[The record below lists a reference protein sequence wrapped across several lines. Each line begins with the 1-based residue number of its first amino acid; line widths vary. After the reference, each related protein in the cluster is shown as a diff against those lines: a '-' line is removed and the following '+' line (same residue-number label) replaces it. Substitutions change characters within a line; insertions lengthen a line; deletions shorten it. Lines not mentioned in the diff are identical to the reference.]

1 MRTFLILWRRE
12 LDAYFLSPI
21 AYVTAI
27 MFVMA
32 TGGTFLSQVVMNE
45 GRDEQLSI
53 LLFASIVAW
62 LTLLVTVISMR
73 LFVEETRSGNIEA
86 LMTAS
91 VSETQVVMGK
101 YAGALTF
108 LLIILVPAVGCI
120 FVLNLLSP
128 GIDLVDIDIGAVLGG
143 CLILFLL
150 SAFWTSLGVTV
161 SLTARSQIV
170 AAICCFC
177 AIWFVLLLGWVVTFL
192 PFGTEKIVE
201 YVSIETHAMD
211 FARGSMNTRPIVMYL
226 SGTVFMLFMAVRILE
241 SRRWR

>member
-1 MRTFLILWRRE
+1 MRAFLLLWRRE
-12 LDAYFLSPI
+12 LAAYFLSPI

-32 TGGTFLSQVVMNE
+32 TGGTFLSQVVMND

-53 LLFASIVAW
+53 MLFVSIMSW
-62 LTLLVTVISMR
+62 LTLLVTVVSMR

-91 VSETQVVMGK
+91 VSETQVVLGK

-128 GIDLVDIDIGAVLGG
+128 GIDLVDVDIGAVLGG

-150 SAFWTSLGVTV
+150 SAFWISIGITA
-161 SLTARSQIV
+161 SLTSRSQIV

-192 PFGTEKIVE
+192 PFGTERIVE
-201 YVSIETHAMD
+201 YLSIETHAMD

-226 SGTVFMLFMAVRILE
+226 SGTAFMLFIAVRILE